1 MDWIKLLPHEEGI
14 EKIGKE
20 ALSCFVLLFWMY
32 LITMWAIS
40 SGIVIDPREFFDL
53 ILSPKAILVGILAVI
68 VATAM
73 RKSTGG
79 KASPYRYG
87 WVLTV
92 IGMLLFPLVSLLRSY
107 LLTTLFFVLW
117 YYLVIWTFSWEAAP
131 KKGNKMKS
139 QKILLIAT
147 LSLIISTSALGWTVV
162 SIALGE
168 MEKEGTSGLAGI
180 LTNLYVDILI
190 PAGVF
195 LYFGYF
201 LGKSLG
207 RENLESIGIPTLIG
221 SFVLFLLLTTPL
233 DSILTP
239 WEVSPEGVCQKAP
252 YMPEEYLLTMAFMAS
267 VSSLFIVG
275 WAFATARDNKPKS
288 EPNSR

>member
-1 MDWIKLLPHEEGI
+1 MDWIKLVPHEEGI

-53 ILSPKAILVGILAVI
+53 MLSPKAILVGILAVI

-92 IGMLLFPLVSLLRSY
+92 IGMLLFPLVSLLRNY

-147 LSLIISTSALGWTVV
+147 LSLIISTSALGWTMV
-162 SIALGE
+162 SIALRE
-168 MEKEGTSGLAGI
+168 MEKGGTSELASI

-207 RENLESIGIPTLIG
+207 KGNLESVGIPSLIG

>member
-32 LITMWAIS
+32 MITMWALS
-40 SGIVIDPREFFDL
+40 SGIVIDPCEFSDL
-53 ILSPKAILVGILAVI
+53 MLSPKAILVGILAVI

-73 RKSTGG
+73 RKSIGG

-131 KKGNKMKS
+131 KNR
-139 QKILLIAT
+139 
-147 LSLIISTSALGWTVV
+147 
-162 SIALGE
+162 
-168 MEKEGTSGLAGI
+168 GI
-180 LTNLYVDILI
+180 
-190 PAGVF
+190 
-195 LYFGYF
+195 
-201 LGKSLG
+201 
-207 RENLESIGIPTLIG
+207 R
-221 SFVLFLLLTTPL
+221 
-233 DSILTP
+233 
-239 WEVSPEGVCQKAP
+239 
-252 YMPEEYLLTMAFMAS
+252 
-267 VSSLFIVG
+267 
-275 WAFATARDNKPKS
+275 
-288 EPNSR
+288 